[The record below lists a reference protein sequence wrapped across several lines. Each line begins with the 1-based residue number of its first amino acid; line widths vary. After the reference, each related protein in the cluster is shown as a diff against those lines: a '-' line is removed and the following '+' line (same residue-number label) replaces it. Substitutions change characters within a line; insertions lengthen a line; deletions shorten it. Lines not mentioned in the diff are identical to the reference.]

1 MLGSVVLEASLK
13 SHVVV
18 VEVLEEICDLSC
30 LVSEL
35 WYYFLFVWFNFLIH
49 EKQLKK
55 NPKHM
60 LAEISLND
68 DNVLW

>member
-35 WYYFLFVWFNFLIH
+35 WYYFLFMWFNVLIH
-49 EKQLKK
+49 EKHLK
-55 NPKHM
+55 
-60 LAEISLND
+60 
-68 DNVLW
+68 